1 MQDPSL
7 HDAQLEAEIRLVGE
21 LVLAASQSETPMS
34 QERIDEVLGIDEADS
49 DSESRLSGAG

>member
-34 QERIDEVLGIDEADS
+34 QERIDEADS
-49 DSESRLSGAG
+49 DSESRLTGAG